1 MWRSSGRRGCGAPL
15 VRSPLCLSVMPLTA
29 AEIAKQID
37 GEVLG
42 DSSVELTGFA
52 PADKAKPG
60 DLTFAENQTYFSR
73 AEQSAA
79 SAIMVDGQFTSAK
92 KTLLRVPNARIAFAK
107 VLPLFFP
114 EPALAPG
121 IHSSAVV
128 AASAQVD
135 PTAHIGPHCVVG
147 EQARIGEGC
156 VLHGGD
162 HVGANCV
169 VGADTHLFPNVV
181 LYPRTQVGQRVRI
194 HAGAV
199 IGSDGFGYVLDSGAH
214 RKVPQIGYV
223 VIHDDVEIGAN
234 TTIDRGALGPT
245 SIGRGTKIDNLVQI
259 AHNVAIGEHC
269 LVVAQAG
276 IAGSTKLGNFVTL
289 AGQVGLAGHLKI
301 GNKVTVA
308 AQSGVMHD
316 IADGEKWFGYPAQ
329 PDRQMKRQI
338 LAVQQLPELLR
349 RISELEKKLAG
360 ATGGGPARKPEGLK

>member
-1 MWRSSGRRGCGAPL
+1 
-15 VRSPLCLSVMPLTA
+15 MPLTG
-29 AEIAKQID
+29 AEIARQID

-42 DSSVELTGFA
+42 DASVHLTGFA
-52 PADKAKPG
+52 PADKARAG
-60 DLTFAENQTYFSR
+60 DLTFAENQTYFNR

-79 SAIMVDGQFTSAK
+79 AAIMVDGQFTSTK
-92 KTLLRVPNARIAFAK
+92 KTLIRVPNARIAFAK

-114 EPALAPG
+114 DPVLAPG
-121 IHSSAVV
+121 VHATAVV

-147 EQARIGEGC
+147 EQVRIGARC

-162 HVGANCV
+162 HAGANCV
-169 VGADTHLFPNVV
+169 IGADTQLFPNVV
-181 LYPRTQVGQRVRI
+181 LYPRTQLGQRVRI

-199 IGSDGFGYVLDSGAH
+199 IGSDGFGYVLDAGAH
-214 RKVPQIGYV
+214 RKVPQIGH
-223 VIHDDVEIGAN
+223 VIVHDDVEIGAN
-234 TTIDRGALGPT
+234 VTIDRGALGPT

-269 LVVAQAG
+269 LVIAQAG

-301 GNKVTVA
+301 GNKVTIA

-338 LAVQQLPELLR
+338 LALQQLPELLR
-349 RISELEKKLAG
+349 RVADLEKKLAG
-360 ATGGGPARKPEGLK
+360 TGAGATDRKP

>member
-1 MWRSSGRRGCGAPL
+1 
-15 VRSPLCLSVMPLTA
+15 MPLTA
-29 AEIAKQID
+29 AEIAGQID
-37 GEVLG
+37 GNVLG
-42 DSSVELTGFA
+42 DGSIPLTGFA
-52 PADKAKPG
+52 PADKARAG
-60 DLTFAENQTYFSR
+60 DLTFAENQTYFNR

-79 SAIMVDGQFTSAK
+79 AAIMVDGEFTSTK
-92 KTLLRVPNARIAFAK
+92 KTLIRVPNARIAFAK

-114 EPALAPG
+114 EPAFAAGAHPTA
-121 IHSSAVV
+121 AVS
-128 AASAQVD
+128 ASAQID

-147 EQARIGEGC
+147 EHTRIGPRS
-156 VLHGGD
+156 VLHGGN
-162 HVGANCV
+162 HIGANCV
-169 VGADTHLFPNVV
+169 LGGDTQLFPNVV

-199 IGSDGFGYVLDSGAH
+199 IGSDGFGYVLDQGAH

-223 VIHDDVEIGAN
+223 IIHDDVEIGAN
-234 TTIDRGALGPT
+234 VTIDRGALGAT
-245 SIGRGTKIDNLVQI
+245 SIGRGSKIDNLVQI

-301 GNKVTVA
+301 GNKVTIA

-316 IADGEKWFGYPAQ
+316 IPDGDKWFGYPAQ

-349 RISELEKKLAG
+349 RVAELEKKLA
-360 ATGGGPARKPEGLK
+360 AAPPPAGSKKA

>member
-1 MWRSSGRRGCGAPL
+1 
-15 VRSPLCLSVMPLTA
+15 MPLTA
-29 AEIAKQID
+29 AEIARQID

-42 DSSVELTGFA
+42 DASVHLTGFA
-52 PADKAKPG
+52 PADKARAG
-60 DLTFAENQTYFSR
+60 DLTFAENQTYFNR

-79 SAIMVDGQFTSAK
+79 AAIMVDGQFTSTK
-92 KTLLRVPNARIAFAK
+92 KTLIRVPNARIAFAK

-114 EPALAPG
+114 DPVLAPG
-121 IHSSAVV
+121 VHATAVV

-147 EQARIGEGC
+147 EQVRIGARC

-162 HVGANCV
+162 HAGANCV
-169 VGADTHLFPNVV
+169 IGADTQLFPNVV
-181 LYPRTQVGQRVRI
+181 LYPRTQLGQRVRI

-199 IGSDGFGYVLDSGAH
+199 IGSDGFGYVLDAGAH
-214 RKVPQIGYV
+214 RKVPQIGH
-223 VIHDDVEIGAN
+223 VIVHDDVEIGAN
-234 TTIDRGALGPT
+234 VTIDRGALGPT

-269 LVVAQAG
+269 LVIAQAG
-276 IAGSTKLGNFVTL
+276 VAGSTKLGNFVTL

-301 GNKVTVA
+301 GNKVTIA

-338 LAVQQLPELLR
+338 LALQQLPELLR
-349 RISELEKKLAG
+349 RVAELEKKLAG
-360 ATGGGPARKPEGLK
+360 TGAGATDRKL